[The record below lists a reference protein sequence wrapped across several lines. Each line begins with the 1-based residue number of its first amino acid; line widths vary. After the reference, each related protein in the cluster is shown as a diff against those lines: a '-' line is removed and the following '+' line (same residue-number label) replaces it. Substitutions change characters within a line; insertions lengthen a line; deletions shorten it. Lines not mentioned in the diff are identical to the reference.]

1 MRVLVDGHNLE
12 LGIGTGISTYTRSL
26 TQVLKELGHEVD
38 LLFSKRV
45 SPKASPLMQEVQFFD
60 LARPY
65 RLRRVRDLSR
75 GGRLA
80 LTPGA
85 THPSR
90 VAMNGA
96 VVADPRTEGLPRHD
110 RVWNSP
116 RVFNAAKEWQRVT
129 GRFTTLSN
137 RELRADVAHW
147 TFPVP
152 VRLDGAANIYC
163 IHDVIPLRLP
173 ATSSA
178 HKGMFLRMLQT
189 IGREADLIVTVSEAA
204 RRDILDILDID
215 EDRVVNTYQCLP
227 DPEPGMAGGDAELE
241 DQLDGVYGLQRGR
254 YVLTYGGYEPR
265 KNFDRLIEA
274 HLASGMD
281 IPLIRTGPG
290 DLEGAAGRLLKS
302 AGTLK
307 NGKPRVRQLGYVGAG
322 QLVDLIRGAACVAYP
337 SQYEGFG
344 LPIVE
349 GFRCGTPVLT
359 SNSNSMV
366 EVAGDAA
373 HLVDPYSVSEI
384 RDGLV
389 KICGDANYAA
399 ELVRRGHERFKLYTP
414 AAAAERLDAAY
425 AKLGIP
431 GASRREP

>member
-1 MRVLVDGHNLE
+1 MDGHNLE
-12 LGIGTGISTYTRSL
+12 LGIGTGIATYTRSL
-26 TQVLKELGHEVD
+26 TQVLKDLGHDVD
-38 LLFSKRV
+38 LLYSKRV
-45 SPKASPLMQEVQFFD
+45 GRKASPLMREVQFFD

-65 RLRRVRDLSR
+65 RLRRVRDLGR

-80 LTPGA
+80 VTPGP
-85 THPSR
+85 TKPFE
-90 VAMNGA
+90 VTMNGA
-96 VVADPRTEGLPRHD
+96 VVADPRTQGLPMHD

-116 RVFNAAKEWQRVT
+116 RVFHASKEWQRVT

-137 RELRADVAHW
+137 RDIGADVAHW

-178 HKGMFLRMLQT
+178 HKGMFLRMLET

-215 EDRVVNTYQCLP
+215 ESRVVNTYQCLP
-227 DPEPGMAGGDAELE
+227 DPEAGLVGGDAELD

-290 DLEGAAGRLLKS
+290 ALKGAAGRLLES
-302 AGTLK
+302 AGRLR
-307 NGKPRVRQLGYVGAG
+307 NGRDRVRQLGYVGAG
-322 QLVDLIRGAACVAYP
+322 QLVDLTRGAACVAYP

-389 KICGDANYAA
+389 KICGDAAYAA
-399 ELVRRGHERFKLYTP
+399 ELVRRGHERYQMFTP

-425 AKLGIP
+425 AKLGIA
-431 GASRREP
+431 GASRHDP